1 MLLDFLQVLPE
12 RQPQLLRAEGQQ
24 VRWQPQ
30 LKANFDG
37 AVSREDKRAGL
48 GVVIQNHQGQVLASL
63 SKNIMLPPSIEDV
76 EALAAVR
83 AVSFAAGLGF
93 SSIIIE
99 GDSEVVIKA
108 LKCKESLTMFGHLI
122 SVARLTMDVLCSFSF
137 SHTHRQGNSI
147 ARNLIRHASGY
158 LV

>member
-63 SKNIMLPPSIEDV
+63 SENIMLPPSIEDV

-99 GDSEVVIKA
+99 GDSEVVI
-108 LKCKESLTMFGHLI
+108 
-122 SVARLTMDVLCSFSF
+122 
-137 SHTHRQGNSI
+137 
-147 ARNLIRHASGY
+147 
-158 LV
+158 